1 MKLARVIRNAEG
13 VWYLVCPSGSIRR
26 PPRGATVQYDE
37 YAGVF
42 RVCFPGVRGYAPIG
56 RELFDRYFEDLDD
69 EVS

>member
-1 MKLARVIRNAEG
+1 MKLARAIRNAEG

-37 YAGVF
+37 YAGGYDVY
-42 RVCFPGVRGYAPIG
+42 FPGVHGCASMPG
-56 RELFDRYFEDLDD
+56 SMFSTYFEDLDD